1 MFETVTAANGTMI
14 KGFAAGDV
22 LCFTNIDAD
31 SSMDGDQGF
40 TFKTPASLADSDVGL
55 QLGELTFS
63 HGSEDGAAVTTVM
76 GMTNDGQFEVKLS
89 GHVNL
94 EEESFLL

>member
-1 MFETVTAANGTMI
+1 LGKKNQSTPRLGRI
-14 KGFAAGDV
+14 LYKSLGFCPISGQ
-22 LCFTNIDAD
+22 
-31 SSMDGDQGF
+31 SDGDQGF
-40 TFKTPASLADSDVGL
+40 TFKSPASLADSDVGL

-94 EEESFLL
+94 EEESFIF